1 MRLGNMRMRMRL
13 AGLGAIFVLLGAL
26 PCAAQWT
33 WTPEVGRL
41 VNLKRLPKET
51 PELQVEYARSLLV
64 GGQHSQAFNETK
76 KFRDFY
82 SDSDWADDNQM
93 LRGDIRFGEESYLK
107 SAEEYQLVISG
118 YPESELYDDVIRQQ
132 YAVGD
137 TLFEIGQKRAKRV
150 NDAPAWRLDKKLT
163 FFKYRPMKKAIE
175 VYNMVIDNQPFTDTA
190 AEAQFKVGLCY
201 FAREEYVEAAFEYR
215 RVLEDYS
222 SSEWVQEAL
231 YGLASSY
238 EMGSHSPEYD
248 QAPSQLTVDMIAQFE
263 RQFPDDP
270 RVGEMREVSAQ
281 MTENMAQHHLITAK
295 HYEKRSKPVAARMMY
310 ELLYEEYGH
319 TEAGETA
326 RSWLEEHPADGKA
339 FSAFI
344 SAATVGE

>member
-1 MRLGNMRMRMRL
+1 MRPGKTRMWIRFTCLM
-13 AGLGAIFVLLGAL
+13 GIFLLLGAL

-64 GGQHSQAFNETK
+64 SGQHSQAFNETK
-76 KFRDFY
+76 KFYDFY
-82 SDSDWADDNQM
+82 ADSDWGDDNQM
-93 LRGDIRFGEESYLK
+93 LRGDIRFGDLDYLK
-107 SAEEYQLVISG
+107 AAEEYQLVISG
-118 YPESELYDDVIRQQ
+118 YPDSELYDDVIGKQ
-132 YAVGD
+132 YLVGD
-137 TLFEIGQKRAKRV
+137 TLFEIGQKRAERIQ
-150 NDAPAWRLDKKLT
+150 NAPVWRLDRKLT
-163 FFKYRPMKKAIE
+163 FFRYRPLKKAIE

-190 AEAQFKVGLCY
+190 GEAQYKVGLCY
-201 FAREEYVEAAFEYR
+201 FARGEYVEAAFEYR

-238 EMGSHSPEYD
+238 ERGSHAPEYD
-248 QAPSQLTVDMIAQFE
+248 QAPSQLTVDTIAQFE

-270 RVGEMREVSAQ
+270 RLDKMRKVSAE
-281 MTENMAQHHLITAK
+281 MVGNIAEQHLMTAK
-295 HYEKRSKPVAARMMY
+295 HYEKRSEPIAARMMY
-310 ELLYEEYGH
+310 ELVYEEYGH

-326 RSWLEEHPADGKA
+326 RKWLEGHPADGKA
-339 FSAFI
+339 FSTFI
-344 SAATVGE
+344 SAAPGDA